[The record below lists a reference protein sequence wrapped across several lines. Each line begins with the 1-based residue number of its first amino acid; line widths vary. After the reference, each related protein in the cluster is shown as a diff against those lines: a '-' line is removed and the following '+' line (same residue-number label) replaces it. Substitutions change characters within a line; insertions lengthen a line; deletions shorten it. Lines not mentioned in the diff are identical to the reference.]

1 MKATKTITA
10 GDDFLEFTVEG
21 RNAVSGVQNGP
32 GSFEI
37 AVSGRT
43 TSPIRLYAQ
52 INGQWVQDSVI
63 AANGVHPGTVAIT
76 RRYRIGCLADE
87 YDGETIYIEVAQ

>member
-1 MKATKTITA
+1 MKASGTISS
-10 GDDFLEFTVEG
+10 GDTWIEFIVMG
-21 RNAVSGVQNGP
+21 RNPGNGAKDGP

-43 TSPIRLYAQ
+43 SSPIRLYAQ

-63 AANGVHPGTVAIT
+63 AANGVHPGTVAVT

>member
-1 MKATKTITA
+1 MIASKTITA
-10 GDDFLEFTVEG
+10 ADQWLEFTVFG
-21 RNAVSGVQNGP
+21 RDPASGATDGP

-43 TSPIRLYAQ
+43 SSTIRLYAK
-52 INGQWVQDSVI
+52 IGEAWVKDSVI
-63 AANGVHPGTVAIT
+63 AADGVHPGTVGIT
-76 RRYRIGCLADE
+76 RRYRIGCASGE